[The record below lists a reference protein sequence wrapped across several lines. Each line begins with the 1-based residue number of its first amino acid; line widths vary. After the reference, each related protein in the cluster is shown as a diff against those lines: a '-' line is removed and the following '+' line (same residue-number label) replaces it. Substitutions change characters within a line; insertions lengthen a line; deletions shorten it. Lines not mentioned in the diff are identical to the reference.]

1 MRKIVL
7 ERKTGF
13 LNKRTD
19 IPIIIRDKNGVIF
32 YRTDI
37 ISKPVKMFNLPG
49 GEWFVDSGSFDKMP
63 KPRKYKLLALPRP
76 ERVMENPRSFKILYA
91 NNPNKC
97 TVNWDKRTI
106 TFDNSF
112 REKPLYIRMF
122 VYCHELGHQYYG
134 TEHLADL
141 YARNCML
148 KMGFNKSQVGLAPNQ
163 SLSSLQNRRKS
174 ITVNSLI

>member
-1 MRKIVL
+1 MRKLVITK
-7 ERKTGF
+7 KTGF
-13 LNKRTD
+13 KNKRPD

-49 GEWFVDSGSFDKMP
+49 GEWFIDSGAFEPMES
-63 KPRKYKLLALPRP
+63 PRKYKMIGLPRP
-76 ERVMENPRSFKILYA
+76 ERVMESPRNFKILYA

-97 TVNWDKRTI
+97 TVNWDNKTI

-122 VYCHELGHQYYG
+122 VLCHEFGHQYYG

-148 KMGFNKSQVGLAPNQ
+148 KMGFNKSQIGLAPNQ
-163 SLSSLQNRRKS
+163 SLSHLQDKRKS
-174 ITVNSLI
+174 IIVKSLI